1 MIFDKI
7 ENVGRYVGISENL
20 DKALRY
26 LANNDLSLLQNGKSI
41 IDGDNVFVN
50 VMQATTNPDTE
61 REYEFHEEY
70 YDIQIDI
77 KGTEEVWFGTEY
89 QQLTQPY
96 QKERDIGFGKCRCE
110 AVCRLSP
117 GRFVICEPG
126 EPHMPGVAPDGKA
139 EQIYKAVMKV
149 HK

>member
-20 DKALRY
+20 DKALHY
-26 LANNDLSLLQNGKSI
+26 LANNDLSLLQDGKTI

-50 VMQATTNPDTE
+50 AMQATTNPDTE

-96 QKERDIGFGKCRCE
+96 QKERDIGRRRDKRYNRDGYVRKARRRACHGNGKGYSERI
-110 AVCRLSP
+110 S
-117 GRFVICEPG
+117 
-126 EPHMPGVAPDGKA
+126 
-139 EQIYKAVMKV
+139 
-149 HK
+149 